1 MMFVIMVYDIDVSR
15 VTKVLKISRQY
26 LNWVQNSVL
35 EGEIEKP
42 GLERLKKALRSVIDE
57 NKDSVII
64 YELRTKQYY
73 NKSVLGIEKA
83 PSEVIL

>member
-1 MMFVIMVYDIDVSR
+1 MFVIMVYDIDESR
-15 VTKVLKISRQY
+15 VAKVLKTSRQF
-26 LNWVQNSVL
+26 LNWVQKSVF

-42 GLERLKKALRSVIDE
+42 GLERLKKALENVIDKS
-57 NKDSVII
+57 KDSVII

-73 NKSVLGIEKA
+73 SKSVLGIEKA

>member
-1 MMFVIMVYDIDVSR
+1 MFVIMVYDIEVPR
-15 VTKVLKISRQY
+15 VTQVLKIGRQY

-42 GLERLKKALRSVIDE
+42 TLERLKKALLNVIDE
-57 NKDSVII
+57 SKDSVII

-73 NKSVLGIEKA
+73 DKSVLGIEK
-83 PSEVIL
+83 STTDVIL

>member
-1 MMFVIMVYDIDVSR
+1 VFVIMVYDIEVPR
-15 VTKVLKISRQY
+15 VTQVLKICRQY

-42 GLERLKKALRSVIDE
+42 TLERLKKALLNVIDE
-57 NKDSVII
+57 SKDSVII

-73 NKSVLGIEKA
+73 NKSVLGIEK
-83 PSEVIL
+83 SSTEVIL

>member
-1 MMFVIMVYDIDVSR
+1 MFVIMVYDIEVPR
-15 VTKVLKISRQY
+15 VTQVLKICRQY

-42 GLERLKKALRSVIDE
+42 TLERLKKALLNVIDE
-57 NKDSVII
+57 SKDSVII

-73 NKSVLGIEKA
+73 NKSVLGIEK
-83 PSEVIL
+83 SSTDVIL

>member
-1 MMFVIMVYDIDVSR
+1 MFVIIVYDIEVPR
-15 VTKVLKISRQY
+15 VTQVLKIGRQY

-42 GLERLKKALRSVIDE
+42 TLERLKKALLNVIDE
-57 NKDSVII
+57 SKDSVII

-73 NKSVLGIEKA
+73 NKSVLGMEK
-83 PSEVIL
+83 STTDVIL

>member
-1 MMFVIMVYDIDVSR
+1 MFVIMVYDIEVPR
-15 VTKVLKISRQY
+15 VTQVLKICRQY

-42 GLERLKKALRSVIDE
+42 TLERLKKALLNVIDE
-57 NKDSVII
+57 SKDSVII

-73 NKSVLGIEKA
+73 NKSVLGIEK
-83 PSEVIL
+83 SSTEVIL

>member
-1 MMFVIMVYDIDVSR
+1 MFVIMVYDIEVPR
-15 VTKVLKISRQY
+15 VAQVLKICRQY

-42 GLERLKKALRSVIDE
+42 TLERLKKALLNVIDE
-57 NKDSVII
+57 SKDSVII

-73 NKSVLGIEKA
+73 NKSVLGIEK
-83 PSEVIL
+83 STTDVIL

>member
-1 MMFVIMVYDIDVSR
+1 MVYDIEVPR
-15 VTKVLKISRQY
+15 VTQVLKICRQY

-42 GLERLKKALRSVIDE
+42 TLERLKKALLNVIDE
-57 NKDSVII
+57 SKDSVII

-73 NKSVLGIEKA
+73 NKSVLGIEK
-83 PSEVIL
+83 SSTEVIL